1 MSTPKVST
9 PGHPDDVFGANK
21 PEDRSA
27 AALPPPLLNRPEA
40 VLSSGP
46 RASLLTE
53 EVAAL
58 AASLGLRTSK
68 GTAAY
73 EPDAFIAAVRKV
85 HEQLASVQEQLAEQ
99 HRQQSERERDLQA
112 REQAIEFRE
121 KRMNAFD
128 QLVEVRRGFLGRLF
142 SN

>member
-9 PGHPDDVFGANK
+9 PGHPDDVFGGN
-21 PEDRSA
+21 
-27 AALPPPLLNRPEA
+27 A
-40 VLSSGP
+40 VLSSAPLTEPVAATAAKHGL
-46 RASLLTE
+46 RSSLLTE

-99 HRQQSERERDLQA
+99 HRQQSERELELNR
-112 REQAIEFRE
+112 REDEVTFRE